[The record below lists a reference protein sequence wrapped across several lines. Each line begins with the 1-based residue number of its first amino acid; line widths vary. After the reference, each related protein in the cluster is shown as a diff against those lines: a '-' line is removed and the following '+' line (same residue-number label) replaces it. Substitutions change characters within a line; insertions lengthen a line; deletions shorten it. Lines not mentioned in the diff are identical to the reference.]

1 MNLTVKQQKPTDKL
15 WLDEQGTGIPYNR
28 TSKYEKVAEVA
39 ISKIAK
45 RALALNKELDAF
57 KRDFKGAMDV
67 LSAVFVESNEGKSAT
82 KKGNIT
88 LYNFDR
94 SIKVEVNVN
103 EPIHFDEEYI
113 KLAKAEL
120 DSFLKESLKDVGS
133 WIEPLIMAAF
143 EKSRGELDTD
153 KVLSLKKH
161 ADRIK
166 DERYHKA
173 MKYIDKAINRPTSKE
188 YYRVFVRGNDG
199 QYKNIQLNFSSIELC
214 GLK

>member
-1 MNLTVKQQKPTDKL
+1 MTLLVKQQKPADKN
-15 WLDEQGTGIPYNR
+15 WMDEAGTVIPYNR
-28 TSKYEKVAEVA
+28 TTKYEKVAEVG
-39 ISKIAK
+39 ISKLAK
-45 RALALNKELDAF
+45 RALAINSDLDAF
-57 KRDFKGAMDV
+57 KRDLKGTVEV
-67 LSAVFVESNEGKSAT
+67 LYQIFVESNDGKETT
-82 KKGNIT
+82 KKGNVT

-94 SIKVEVNVN
+94 SIKVEVAVN

-188 YYRVFVRGNDG
+188 YYRVWVRNATG
-199 QYKNIQLNFSSIELC
+199 QYQNIQLNFSAI
-214 GLK
+214 

>member
-1 MNLTVKQQKPTDKL
+1 MSTLTVKQQKPADKL
-15 WLDEQGTGIPYNR
+15 WRDEAGTEIPYNR
-28 TSKYEKVAEVA
+28 TTKYEKVAEVS
-39 ISKIAK
+39 ISKLAK
-45 RALALNKELDAF
+45 EALAINNKLSAF
-57 KRDFKGAMDV
+57 KSDLKGTVGV
-67 LSAVFVESNEGKSAT
+67 LYAAFVEANEGKPIS

-161 ADRIK
+161 AERIK

-173 MKYIDKAINRPTSKE
+173 MKFIDQAINRPTSKE
-188 YYRVFVRGNDG
+188 YYRVWVRGEDG
-199 QYKNIQLNFSSIELC
+199 QYKNIQLNFSAL
-214 GLK
+214 